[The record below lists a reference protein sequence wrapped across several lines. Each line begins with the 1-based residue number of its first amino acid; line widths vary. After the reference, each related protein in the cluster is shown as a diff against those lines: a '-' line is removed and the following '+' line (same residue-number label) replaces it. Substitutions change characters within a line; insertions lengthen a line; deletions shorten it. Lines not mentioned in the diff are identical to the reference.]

1 MGGVTEFLGVFFLT
15 LLAAIMLI
23 ILAVV
28 FFGITLWVIGVG
40 SVMVF
45 DPATNPLSADYAV
58 LSAAI
63 LSFGAIL
70 AGALNR

>member
-40 SVMVF
+40 SELVYGVA
-45 DPATNPLSADYAV
+45 PSADYAV